1 MLVVAYGGVRREW
14 GAGSGGGGKA
24 GGGSGRRVCFILRL
38 YLRLFAV
45 CFKYRYL
52 GFAVLKHK

>member
-24 GGGSGRRVCFILRL
+24 GGGSGRREREAGVFHSETLSTTLCRKF
-38 YLRLFAV
+38 
-45 CFKYRYL
+45 
-52 GFAVLKHK
+52 